1 MRYIIRAL
9 KYFIQIS
16 FIFAAIIGVL
26 MLAGWVST
34 DINIAIRGGWRS
46 VGYIALIFAAFSC
59 LYPRLGYTRRIV
71 EVPEL
76 GDAAVP
82 DAGAGGKVPDAGGK
96 VPDAGGQVPD
106 AGGQVPELGDA
117 AVPDTR
123 AGGQLPELGDAAVP
137 DARAGGQVPKLG
149 DAAEPDAGG
158 HYLALIDEAFRFR
171 GYEKATPNRTGEDPN
186 PDREDPNRDGEK
198 DPAGATCFVARY
210 RLISRVNRAARL
222 WEDTITVRRVAGGYE
237 FEGLAKDLAR
247 VVSSVELRLRA

>member
-82 DAGAGGKVPDAGGK
+82 DAG
-96 VPDAGGQVPD
+96 GQV
-106 AGGQVPELGDA
+106 
-117 AVPDTR
+117 
-123 AGGQLPELGDAAVP
+123 
-137 DARAGGQVPKLG
+137 
-149 DAAEPDAGG
+149 PDAGG

-186 PDREDPNRDGEK
+186 RDGEDPNPDSEGPNRDCEK
-198 DPAGATCFVARY
+198 DPAGATRFVARY

-247 VVSSVELRLRA
+247 VVSSVEQRLRA

>member
-71 EVPEL
+71 EVPEF

-82 DAGAGGKVPDAGGK
+82 DTGAGGE

-106 AGGQVPELGDA
+106 TGAGGEV
-117 AVPDTR
+117 
-123 AGGQLPELGDAAVP
+123 
-137 DARAGGQVPKLG
+137 
-149 DAAEPDAGG
+149 PDAGG

-171 GYEKATPNRTGEDPN
+171 GYEKATPNRDS
-186 PDREDPNRDGEK
+186 EDPNRDGKDPNRDGEDPNRDSEDPNRDSEK

-247 VVSSVELRLRA
+247 VVSSVEQRLRV

>member
-71 EVPEL
+71 EVPEF
-76 GDAAVP
+76 
-82 DAGAGGKVPDAGGK
+82 
-96 VPDAGGQVPD
+96 
-106 AGGQVPELGDA
+106 GDA
-117 AVPDTR
+117 AVPDTG
-123 AGGQLPELGDAAVP
+123 AGGEV
-137 DARAGGQVPKLG
+137 
-149 DAAEPDAGG
+149 PDAGG

-171 GYEKATPNRTGEDPN
+171 GYEKATPNRDS
-186 PDREDPNRDGEK
+186 EDPNRDGKDPNRDGEDPNRDSEDPNRDSEK

-247 VVSSVELRLRA
+247 VVSSVEQRLRV

>member
-71 EVPEL
+71 EVPEF

-82 DAGAGGKVPDAGGK
+82 DTGAGGE

-106 AGGQVPELGDA
+106 TGAGGEVPDAGGQVPDK
-117 AVPDTR
+117 
-123 AGGQLPELGDAAVP
+123 GGQVP
-137 DARAGGQVPKLG
+137 DARAGGEVP
-149 DAAEPDAGG
+149 DAGAGGEVPDAGG

-171 GYEKATPNRTGEDPN
+171 GYEKATPNRDS
-186 PDREDPNRDGEK
+186 EDPNRDGKDPNRDGEDPNRDSEDPNRDSEK

-247 VVSSVELRLRA
+247 VVSSVEQRLRV

>member
-82 DAGAGGKVPDAGGK
+82 DA
-96 VPDAGGQVPD
+96 
-106 AGGQVPELGDA
+106 
-117 AVPDTR
+117 
-123 AGGQLPELGDAAVP
+123 
-137 DARAGGQVPKLG
+137 RAGGQV
-149 DAAEPDAGG
+149 PDAGG

-186 PDREDPNRDGEK
+186 RDCEK
-198 DPAGATCFVARY
+198 DPAGATRFVARY

-247 VVSSVELRLRA
+247 VVSSVEQRLRA

>member
-82 DAGAGGKVPDAGGK
+82 DA
-96 VPDAGGQVPD
+96 
-106 AGGQVPELGDA
+106 
-117 AVPDTR
+117 
-123 AGGQLPELGDAAVP
+123 
-137 DARAGGQVPKLG
+137 RAGGQV
-149 DAAEPDAGG
+149 PDAGG

-186 PDREDPNRDGEK
+186 RDGEDPNPDSEGPNRDCEK
-198 DPAGATCFVARY
+198 DPAGATSFVARY

-247 VVSSVELRLRA
+247 VVSSVEQRLRA